1 MDKNKKIRLINLLL
15 LLMPLAVFGAN
26 GLENSYPS
34 LPGFSPEEGTGLL
47 VYFFNL
53 LVYSGGVVAVV
64 AIIYQGI
71 SIFLSKGNVAK
82 INEAKDRI
90 KAAFLGLT
98 ILLGAYFI
106 LMVVNPDLTK
116 INLPILEYGE
126 KIFSNNK
133 EVESKDVVY
142 KEIALGSIIEAILMP
157 SSTTENQYFNYSQLN
172 KKTEEKCY
180 LYDEEGNTIDRN
192 NDDKIDN
199 QDMVEGMDLS
209 ICMDNLLKA
218 TIAKISWFNGNQSI
232 CNGAIANTEGP
243 INALKKFIRTGCSC
257 EPCVEWPDKSFSET
271 TWPQGCKTEDM
282 KLTCCDSEGLNCE
295 EKDATRCDWKC
306 KCCGGPRGD
315 DAGCQDQPSSPF
327 YLENVYIDHDPCTN
341 RQQIDCARQ
350 EMNFRIYGKGLD
362 LGLKCAGIY
371 EYSPDIAPFIDEE
384 TNTLKIIE
392 KTGPDGKTYKAQFLT
407 FTGAIESSALVRIN
421 SFKSYFNNR
430 LAELQIAKNYI
441 NADKTKNIL
450 SLAEFQN
457 LQETSAENVVKEPL
471 ITGYDPSTYH
481 SFVCKKY
488 NANNVCIQGELVKLK
503 ESGYAFLPGQNYE
516 SFATQG
522 EGQVPTTSPSSEIDN
537 NKYTSDKYAD
547 GWPFS
552 AKRIW
557 NNKLGKT
564 AIQSDLYN
572 AGDPDTLYILS
583 YPGTT
588 DPNKYPASAKVGIID
603 NSPTNNQCTLKDSEK
618 TDKEQIEKGTA
629 TSSIPI
635 GQLADGMT
643 EYVEQINLILDNTA
657 EEIKNVIDS
666 ADQLANLPEQ
676 CKCFSGCN
684 NTNICEPQTGPTCDE
699 PLQICG
705 NPPCTDCETSEQ
717 VICEFGCLDCGATQ
731 AIDSAIYYCVRD
743 KNMPIS
749 KYWKDFIDNDFNGWG
764 ETWPFKYMAS
774 QQGCYVS
781 NPANN
786 YTSSY
791 LLKNPLITIGGEH
804 CGCEQGLS
812 YLTKDPIDGMR
823 DCNDLIVGNSREN
836 IFGIICT
843 KNDVQKILNNHEYR
857 YFKDGLKYGQICSC
871 TIIPGSNQCYTPE
884 TNEPLNCTINEL
896 TSEGE
901 FTKDSDCYKL
911 TEKSNAAD
919 CIKNAKVVTN
929 LGGWWNIASC
939 NGKTIR
945 ITPKYTSNVISCEEG
960 YTNLTEEERN
970 LIKDNYKNNFNKEI
984 IWLNEL
990 GKGQDELTY
999 DGLNCCEIF
1008 DDNATI
1014 YSLQSEINEFT
1025 SNVPTEFNRQCAVDF
1040 ETGESLIKI
1049 SRKVDLSGPII
1060 RPEKIKDNQAYYVCP
1075 YNEIKTQQS
1084 RIYKRVG
1091 DPSWVGLEE
1100 LTTDQACLDDVPG
1113 FLQRIE
1119 QWRERLWN
1127 YQNAIDLSPLDVNR
1141 FTLLDLLNVT
1151 RSRFHQCIQGYGQQY
1166 KPAAAT
1172 VYLFSC
1178 EEGIDA
1184 QILGA
1189 YRIYPEFPL
1198 ANSFLPETKSESQW
1212 GCYPLNSRVLTA
1224 QERKNCLENK
1234 NKKGVDGCQ
1243 SILQEHNLINDF
1255 YCCSGAPQ

>member
-1 MDKNKKIRLINLLL
+1 VKKKMKKNKKIGLIILGLFFL
-15 LLMPLAVFGAN
+15 IPLTVFGA
-26 GLENSYPS
+26 LENTYPS

-47 VYFFNL
+47 VYFFNF
-53 LVYSGGVVAVV
+53 LVYSGGIVAVSV
-64 AIIYQGI
+64 IIYQGI
-71 SIFLSKGNVAK
+71 TIFLSKGNVAK

-90 KAAFLGLT
+90 KAVFLGLT

-106 LMVVNPDLTK
+106 LMFINPDLTK

-133 EVESKDVVY
+133 EFESKDVVY
-142 KEIALGSIIEAILMP
+142 KEIALGAIIEAILMP
-157 SSTTENQYFNYSQLN
+157 SSTAENQYFNYSQLN

-192 NDDKIDN
+192 NDGEINN

-209 ICMDNLLKA
+209 VCMDNLLRA

-243 INALKKFIRTGCSC
+243 INALKKFIRTGCTC
-257 EPCVEWPDKSFSET
+257 EPCTKWPDKTFPET
-271 TWPQGCKTEDM
+271 NWPQGCKTTDT
-282 KLTCCDSEGLNCE
+282 KVTCYDNDGSSYEIDG
-295 EKDATRCDWKC
+295 TYCDWKC
-306 KCCGGPRGD
+306 KCCGEPRGSD
-315 DAGCQDQPSSPF
+315 IGCQDQPSSPF
-327 YLENVYIDHDPCTN
+327 YLENVYINHDPCTN

-392 KTGPDGKTYKAQFLT
+392 KTAPDGKIYKAQFLT
-407 FTGAIESSALVRIN
+407 FTGAVESSVLNRIE

-430 LAELQIAKNYI
+430 LAELQIAKNFI

-457 LQETSAENVVKEPL
+457 LQETSSENVVKEPL

-488 NANNVCIQGELVKLK
+488 NINNVCVQGELVKLK

-516 SFATQG
+516 SFPTQG
-522 EGQVPTTSPSSEIDN
+522 EGQVPATSPSSEIDN
-537 NKYTSDKYAD
+537 TKYTSDKYAF
-547 GWPFS
+547 GWPFT

-564 AIQSDLYN
+564 ALKSDLYN
-572 AGDPDTLYILS
+572 TGDPDTLYILS

-588 DPNKYPASAKVGIID
+588 DPNKYPASARAGIID

-629 TSSIPI
+629 VSNIPI
-635 GQLADGMT
+635 GQLTDNMT
-643 EYVEQINLILDNTA
+643 EYVEQINLILDNTVD
-657 EEIKNVIDS
+657 EVNNVIDS
-666 ADQLANLPEQ
+666 ADQLANYLPEH
-676 CKCFSGCN
+676 CSCSSGCG
-684 NTNICEPQTGPTCDE
+684 NTNICEPQLGPTCAE
-699 PLQICG
+699 PFQVCG
-705 NPPCTDCETSEQ
+705 APPCTDCETSEQ
-717 VICEFGCLDCGATQ
+717 VVCEFGCLDCGATQ
-731 AIDSAIYYCVRD
+731 AIDSARYYCVRD
-743 KNMPIS
+743 GSPTGEWSAARNYDFDAAGVLNPFNYMP
-749 KYWKDFIDNDFNGWG
+749 
-764 ETWPFKYMAS
+764 S
-774 QQGCYVS
+774 QEGCYVS

-786 YTSSY
+786 YTSFY
-791 LLKNPLITIGGEH
+791 LLKNPFLIIGGEH

-812 YLTKDPIDGMR
+812 YLIRDALDGAHE
-823 DCNDLIVGNSREN
+823 CNTLVYGSSLEGS
-836 IFGIICT
+836 FGAVCT
-843 KNDVQKILNNHEYR
+843 TNDVQKILNNYEYR
-857 YFKDGLKYGQICSC
+857 YDKQLLESGYICTC
-871 TIIPGSNQCYTPE
+871 AHNIGSTQCYNPIN
-884 TNEPLNCTINEL
+884 NEPLNCTLNQLNDE
-896 TSEGE
+896 E
-901 FTKDSDCYKL
+901 FTTDSDCYQL
-911 TEKSNAAD
+911 LEKSIAGD
-919 CIKNAKVVTN
+919 CIKNAKTVTN
-929 LGGWWNIASC
+929 LGGFWDIASC

-945 ITPKYTSNVISCEEG
+945 ITPKYTSNIISCEEG
-960 YTNLTEEERN
+960 YTNLTEEERI
-970 LIKDNYKNNFNKEI
+970 LIEDNYSQEI
-984 IWLNEL
+984 TWLNEL

-999 DGLNCCEIF
+999 SGLDCCGLYVGNTNELQANI
-1008 DDNATI
+1008 DN
-1014 YSLQSEINEFT
+1014 LM
-1025 SNVPTEFNRQCAVDF
+1025 SNIPSGFNTECSIDF
-1040 ETGESLIKI
+1040 ETGQSSIKI

-1091 DPSWVGLEE
+1091 DPSWVGLED

-1127 YQNAIDLSPLDVNR
+1127 YQNAIDLSPIDVNR

-1166 KPAAAT
+1166 KPAATT
-1172 VYLFSC
+1172 VYLFTC

-1184 QILGA
+1184 QNLGA

-1198 ANSFLPETKSESQW
+1198 TNSFLSETKSESQW
-1212 GCYPLNSRVLTA
+1212 GCYPLNSSVLNA
-1224 QERKNCLENK
+1224 QERKNCFENK

-1243 SILQEHNLINDF
+1243 SILQEYNLINDF
-1255 YCCSGAPQ
+1255 YCCSGSQ